1 MSNNLPFL
9 RDDSPRSI
17 FARNAKAVVPCV
29 ILHTT
34 PRRANQMR
42 VVPLFCVF
50 IYLIMYFKL
59 KFDDE
64 EVPLITVPGIGRGT

>member
-1 MSNNLPFL
+1 
-9 RDDSPRSI
+9 
-17 FARNAKAVVPCV
+17 
-29 ILHTT
+29 
-34 PRRANQMR
+34 MR